1 MKETLTKTFWATS
14 VDHRVLGSTLFILC
28 GINHRMT
35 IDWVITR
42 TIVFLIFLPAG
53 RYYSC
58 QWLIWALYVSN
69 LCVCACAS
77 VHVCMHACIW
87 VYGGVGMGGC
97 MHMCASE
104 IRKTTLNVVPQ
115 KLFTSLFCLLSFLF
129 FWNSSSRSG
138 SGWLGTPYVD
148 RLASNSLRSSCLCW
162 VLGLETCATTTIS
175 T

>member
-1 MKETLTKTFWATS
+1 MKETLTKTFWTTS
-14 VDHRVLGSTLFILC
+14 VDHWVLGSTLFILC

-87 VYGGVGMGGC
+87 VYGGVGMGGAC
-97 MHMCASE
+97 ICVLVKSE
-104 IRKTTLNVVPQ
+104 RQPWMFTLLV
-115 KLFTSLFCLLSFLF
+115 FCLLSFLF
-129 FWNSSSRSG
+129 FWNSSSCCG
-138 SGWLGTPYVD
+138 SGWLGTPYVN
-148 RLASNSLRSSCLCW
+148 RLASNSQRSSCLCW

-175 T
+175 S